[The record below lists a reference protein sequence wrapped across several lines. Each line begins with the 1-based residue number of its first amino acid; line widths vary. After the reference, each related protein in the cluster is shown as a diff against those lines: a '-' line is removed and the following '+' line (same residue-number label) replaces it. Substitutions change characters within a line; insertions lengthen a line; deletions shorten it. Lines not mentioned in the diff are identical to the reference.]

1 MGREAT
7 IRELPISK
15 TMAGVNM
22 RLKAGGVRELHWHK
36 EAEWSYMLK
45 GKARITAVD
54 ELGRTFP
61 DDVGVGDLWY
71 FPPGIPHSIQGLNPD
86 GCEFLLVFDDGDF
99 DEDNTFLI
107 TDWFKHI
114 PSEVLAKNFGV
125 SASFFGHTPDPSE
138 RYMFPAPVPGPLA
151 ADKIADATA

>member
-54 ELGRTFP
+54 ELGRTFA
-61 DDVGVGDLWY
+61 DDVSEGDLWY
-71 FPPGIPHSIQGLNPD
+71 FPPGIPHSIQGLDSDVVANS
-86 GCEFLLVFDDGDF
+86 CSSSMTA
-99 DEDNTFLI
+99 TFPR
-107 TDWFKHI
+107 I
-114 PSEVLAKNFGV
+114 PRSC
-125 SASFFGHTPDPSE
+125 
-138 RYMFPAPVPGPLA
+138 
-151 ADKIADATA
+151 